1 MAEVLR
7 SIIFLEEVRMF
18 EGFEELTDRDFYE
31 KAMAGEKPAVV
42 LLTTPD
48 NPKNQVFYDALVKY
62 QKLYGDKINFYWLD
76 VSKHTSGEDLGVFE
90 FPTALYFRDTME
102 LERQDY
108 TPSEEDVE
116 RAIRRL
122 LRL

>member
-1 MAEVLR
+1 
-7 SIIFLEEVRMF
+7 MF

-48 NPKNQVFYDALVKY
+48 NPQNEAFYKVLLKY
-62 QKLYGDKINFYWLD
+62 QRIYGDKVNFYSLD
-76 VSKHTSGEDLGVFE
+76 VSKHTSAEDLGVFS
-90 FPTALYFRDTME
+90 FPTVLYFRDTME
-102 LERQDY
+102 LERHDY
-108 TPSEEDVE
+108 TPSDEDVE
-116 RAIRRL
+116 SAIRRL